1 MRAVLLAD
9 VPRDD
14 VPTARACAVV
24 GELLAARGVAVD
36 HHDATMLDIG
46 ACVGCFDCWTTTPGR
61 CRFRD
66 DGDRLVRAV
75 VNADLLVLAGPVT
88 FGGYAARLKRAVD
101 RLLPALSPM
110 FGRREGETHRRARYD
125 RMPRLVAVGTQALP
139 EEEPERLFRTI
150 VERNA
155 LHLHAPAWGVAVLD
169 ATLTDAAVRAA
180 VESALVAADCPAP
193 GLPAAP
199 ARGRTTGPLLVVRP

>member
-1 MRAVLLAD
+1 MRAVLLTD

-14 VPTARACAVV
+14 RTTTRACAVV
-24 GELLAARGVAVD
+24 GELLAARGAAVAV
-36 HHDATMLDIG
+36 HDATMLDIG
-46 ACVGCFDCWTTTPGR
+46 ACVGCFDCWAATPGR

-75 VNADLLVLAGPVT
+75 VNAELLVLLGPVT

-110 FGRREGETHRRARYD
+110 LRRRDGEVHRRARYR
-125 RMPRLVAVGTQALP
+125 RMPRLLAVGTQVLP
-139 EEEPERLFRTI
+139 EEEPARLFRTV

-155 LHLHAPAWGVAVLD
+155 LHLYAPAWGVALLD
-169 ATLTDAAVRAA
+169 ATMTDAGVRAGLEA
-180 VESALVAADCPAP
+180 ALDAADCPA
-193 GLPAAP
+193 AP
-199 ARGRTTGPLLVVRP
+199 TESRRGRTTAPLVVVRA